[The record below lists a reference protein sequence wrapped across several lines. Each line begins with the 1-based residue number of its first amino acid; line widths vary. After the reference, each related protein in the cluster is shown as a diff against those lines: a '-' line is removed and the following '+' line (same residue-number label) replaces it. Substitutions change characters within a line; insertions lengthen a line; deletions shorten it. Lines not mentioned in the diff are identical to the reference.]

1 MRCDK
6 HLDKVPVARRQKE
19 DAALTSLR
27 ERCFDQMLVRILI
40 RMLLFS
46 PQSQS
51 RSFTIVFLVVVVVAV
66 LIFRLWLFIL

>member
-6 HLDKVPVARRQKE
+6 HLDKVPAAPRGAAQEE

-40 RMLLFS
+40 RMLLFF

-51 RSFTIVFLVVVVVAV
+51 LSTSLVVVVVAV